1 MCCHKRDQ
9 SEIRAVYSLFALP
22 LTKQPNLIMNYTDSF
37 FQKYT
42 KLSYNYR
49 QVLQIFTLL
58 FQLSP
63 WIFNPFFLSSCVW
76 NCKLTSSMQ
85 QGNHSEFR
93 CEKIYLNEQ
102 TVTIQIELFLL
113 PILLTNLF
121 YKVVQ
126 LALYEIHHLG
136 RLLSTLLLLSA
147 SLTASTLS
155 PLPKNTSATY
165 TRPYNQSP
173 LSVLS
178 RDYKSTFNNVQMLWA
193 FCMNLSIS
201 SLPPASACR

>member
-63 WIFNPFFLSSCVW
+63 
-76 NCKLTSSMQ
+76 CKRPRRFCLPVF
-85 QGNHSEFR
+85 G
-93 CEKIYLNEQ
+93 
-102 TVTIQIELFLL
+102 TV
-113 PILLTNLF
+113 
-121 YKVVQ
+121 
-126 LALYEIHHLG
+126 
-136 RLLSTLLLLSA
+136 
-147 SLTASTLS
+147 
-155 PLPKNTSATY
+155 
-165 TRPYNQSP
+165 
-173 LSVLS
+173 
-178 RDYKSTFNNVQMLWA
+178 
-193 FCMNLSIS
+193 S
-201 SLPPASACR
+201 SLAVCSREIILNSDVKRST